1 MFSLQHFNN
10 FGLLL
15 AGRLVGGIATS
26 ILCSNFESWL
36 VCEHHKVSSTLYFHL
51 LTTQCAVFVC
61 DLFVVQLHGVS
72 FPWRGALSC
81 LFSVLLLKFPTYMLA
96 AV

>member
-51 LTTQCAVFVC
+51 LTTQHS
-61 DLFVVQLHGVS
+61 VQCLSVIYLWYSYMASLSLGVA
-72 FPWRGALSC
+72 P
-81 LFSVLLLKFPTYMLA
+81 
-96 AV
+96 

>member
-36 VCEHHKVSSTLYFHL
+36 VCEHHKVSIS
-51 LTTQCAVFVC
+51 
-61 DLFVVQLHGVS
+61 
-72 FPWRGALSC
+72 
-81 LFSVLLLKFPTYMLA
+81 PTAWLPSNWSPKSR
-96 AV
+96 